1 MDYGKWLKREMDR
14 ISERGERTK
23 NIAALMHRLR
33 RSLNH
38 YYPYERGEVPL
49 TSEQIEICAEFF
61 GVESPLKRKAHERH
75 DNGVASRAN
84 VVPLRSAIPAPISE
98 FTRYP
103 ILGVVDAGAFREAD
117 SLSQVEQRD
126 IDGPINDIYPNATR
140 MAWESRGD
148 SMNEAGILDGT
159 ILLGV
164 DFQESGGILTNGMTV
179 VVQQDRGGLIERS
192 VKAVAVYPDR
202 IEFQPRSS
210 NPIHKPIIY
219 RNGEADNDNLIEVTV
234 LTVVHCILKML

>member
-14 ISERGERTK
+14 ISERGGRTK
-23 NIAALMHRLR
+23 NIAALTKRLKK
-33 RSLNH
+33 SLNH
-38 YYPYERGEVPL
+38 YYTYERGDVPL
-49 TSEQIEICAEFF
+49 TSDQIEICAEFF
-61 GVESPLKRKAHERH
+61 GVESPLKKKSNERH
-75 DNGVASRAN
+75 DSAVAARNN
-84 VVPLRSAIPAPISE
+84 VVPLRSTLPAPISE

-117 SLSQVEQRD
+117 TMSQVERRE
-126 IDGPINDIYPNATR
+126 IDGPVNDIYPNAAR

-148 SMNEAGILDGT
+148 SMNEAGILDGA
-159 ILLGV
+159 ILIGV
-164 DFQESGGILTNGMTV
+164 DFQEAGGILTNGMTV

-202 IEFQPRSS
+202 IEFQPRST